1 MIRAEGSALHMP
13 NYFYK
18 AQNEAGEIS
27 RGILRAAS
35 VEHLETSLLVQGK
48 RLLFWKPLPKLQLL
62 APRTLPPHQT
72 AAFCRTLGTL
82 LEAGIPVVSALEILE
97 QESALP
103 AVLKRNCHSMREAV
117 RCGSSL
123 SEAMTRCAGAF
134 PRQLIQTFRSAE
146 HTGTL
151 GKSATQ
157 MAVQYGKEARIRQ
170 AMYSSMSYPVFLV
183 GMTMA
188 VLVILMTFV
197 VPQFASLFANL
208 QPLPLSTRILLAIND
223 GVQRYWRWILLVVL
237 LVLLVFSL
245 LGRNPA
251 VRKRRDRRK
260 LHLPLVG
267 TVYRKLCTVRFSR
280 TYCVMYKS
288 GIPVLTGLQ
297 AAGEATGNSWIS
309 AQFSEVMEQV
319 ENGSPLSAALSR
331 VDGFDRRLMICLH
344 LGEES
349 GRTDDLLSAV
359 ADSLENEV
367 ESETKRLVSLLEPV
381 MIVVMAVV
389 VGFVLLSVMLPLY
402 QSYELIG
409 MGY

>member
-1 MIRAEGSALHMP
+1 MIRMEGSVLQMSH
-13 NYFYK
+13 YFYK
-18 AQNEAGEIS
+18 AQDETGRITQ
-27 RGILRAAS
+27 GVLHAS
-35 VEHLETSLLVQGK
+35 SAEHLETSLLVQGK
-48 RLLFWKPLPKLQLL
+48 RLLSWKLLPNLRLL
-62 APRTLPPHQT
+62 EPRTLPPHQT

-103 AVLKRNCHSMREAV
+103 AGIRKNCRRLGEAV
-117 RCGSSL
+117 RCGCSL
-123 SEAMTRCAGAF
+123 SEAMKRCGGAF

-151 GKSATQ
+151 GRSAAQ

-170 AMYSSMSYPVFLV
+170 ALRSSLSYPVFLA
-183 GMTMA
+183 GMTAA

-197 VPQFASLFANL
+197 VPQFASLFADL
-208 QPLPLSTRILLAIND
+208 DPLPLSTRVLLAVSG
-223 GVQRYWRWILLVVL
+223 GVQRHWQWILLVVL
-237 LVLLVFSL
+237 LAVLVFSL
-245 LGRNPA
+245 LGRHPA

-267 TVYRKLCTVRFSR
+267 RVQRKLCTVRFSR
-280 TYCVMYKS
+280 TYCVMYKT
-288 GIPVLTGLQ
+288 GIPVLTALQ
-297 AAGEATGNSWIS
+297 AAGEATGNRWIS
-309 AQFSEVMEQV
+309 AQFSEVMEEV
-319 ENGSPLSAALSR
+319 ENGSPLSSAIAR
-331 VDGFDRRLMICLH
+331 VDGFDRRLTLCLH

-349 GRTDDLLSAV
+349 GRVDELLSAV
-359 ADSLENEV
+359 ADSLENEA
-367 ESETKRLVSLLEPV
+367 ESEIKRLVSLLEPV

-389 VGFVLLSVMLPLY
+389 VGFVVLSVMLPMY

>member
-1 MIRAEGSALHMP
+1 MIRAEGSVLRMP
-13 NYFYK
+13 HYFYK
-18 AQNEAGEIS
+18 AQDETGRIS
-27 RGILRAAS
+27 QGVLRAAS
-35 VEHLETSLLVQGK
+35 AEHLETSLLVQGK
-48 RLLFWKPLPKLQLL
+48 RLLSWKRLPNLRLL
-62 APRTLPPHQT
+62 EPRTLPPHQT

-97 QESALP
+97 QETALP
-103 AVLKRNCHSMREAV
+103 AVLKRNCRSMREAV
-117 RCGSSL
+117 RCGCSL
-123 SEAMTRCAGAF
+123 SEAMKRCGGVF

-151 GKSATQ
+151 GKSAAQ

-170 AMYSSMSYPVFLV
+170 AIYSSMSYPAFLV
-183 GMTMA
+183 GMTAA

-197 VPQFASLFANL
+197 VPQFASLFADL
-208 QPLPLSTRILLAIND
+208 DPLPLSTRVLLAIS
-223 GVQRYWRWILLVVL
+223 GGIQRYWRWILLVILLAVL
-237 LVLLVFSL
+237 LFSL

-267 TVYRKLCTVRFSR
+267 AVQRKLCTVRFSR

-309 AQFSEVMEQV
+309 AQFAEVMEQV
-319 ENGSPLSAALSR
+319 ENGSPLSVALSR
-331 VDGFDRRLMICLH
+331 VDGFDRRLTLCLH

-349 GRTDDLLSAV
+349 GRVDELLSAV

-381 MIVVMAVV
+381 LIVVMAVV
-389 VGFVLLSVMLPLY
+389 VGFVILSVMLPLY